1 MLAHGP
7 EILTEA
13 GTAARAMP
21 TFTVDTLE
29 SIRAVCDAPDCL
41 TLLGGDLPG
50 MAIPHMWRVSGG
62 CGRR

>member
-41 TLLGGDLPG
+41 T
-50 MAIPHMWRVSGG
+50 RVSGG

>member
-41 TLLGGDLPG
+41 TLLGG
-50 MAIPHMWRVSGG
+50 GG
-62 CGRR
+62 QTGDHPRKDRR

>member
-1 MLAHGP
+1 MLADRP

-21 TFTVDTLE
+21 AFTVGTLE

-41 TLLGGDLPG
+41 MLLG
-50 MAIPHMWRVSGG
+50 R
-62 CGRR
+62 GRPDR